1 MTVIR
6 ASFPGVRFSA
16 KRHLQSRLMQRPVKR
31 AIVERKEFP
40 RPDGR
45 DAEVGSPYR
54 GKSGLLGHAAR

>member
-1 MTVIR
+1 MAVTR
-6 ASFPGVRFSA
+6 ASFLRVRFLA
-16 KRHLQSRLMQRPVKR
+16 KRHLQPRLMRRRLKR

-45 DAEVGSPYR
+45 DTEDGSPYR